1 MSGIHLNDLS
11 KIYLNQIAEKKDDTY
26 LEPDMKK
33 RQANNEKARKDLAKG
48 PQMKN
53 PHFEEVRGQDTEM
66 RKAAATD
73 RKAGDTRLAPSKG
86 KGYADQQ
93 KQSISY
99 MDKKTKNN
107 KIIVGMTKEALDP
120 VGKEDSDVNND
131 GKKDGTDKYLM
142 NRRKAIGKA
151 MSKKK
156 IKEAF
161 SDWRNDLSEVVGN
174 DESEKPIKEKN
185 IKNKI
190 NINPKLGEAIEEMG
204 GTLLE
209 EIEVTE
215 LDGVVEE
222 VYDELIEEGYSE
234 DDIESAIEQALIEA
248 TVTMGHDTEA
258 PKRERTRD
266 KLKQKAK
273 GFLGKMAVKGYN
285 KARNLK
291 MKATPAVQRAK
302 VSTKRGVKKMAQKVV
317 DRMSEETVDEA
328 MSSYDRN
335 RKRAAQR
342 AADRNAAR
350 AAGKTGV
357 VPGVGYV
364 TARKEKETY
373 TDEKGTVRHKSG
385 AKNEE
390 VEVEE
395 YVDFLITEGYDCS
408 DLTWD
413 DMYEE
418 YQSLDEGLRS
428 AVKRLL
434 GKKKEEP
441 AKPMSRGDQ
450 LRKKYN
456 VGPEKSDTSAKAQIL
471 KKTRAKADSD
481 QKEFGGSRYS
491 KGVADKSKAAHERQL
506 KGGYSKYGADD
517 ARGKGNKARKRAA
530 ALTKEELE
538 QIDELHKGRHGQS
551 EKEYQDGRSMAG
563 KMVSG
568 DSKGSGANYSY
579 RAKNTGSNPAGGS
592 KKPQGQARMG
602 SKDRAYLKMRKA
614 NLRKEEAS
622 MTPQE
627 LQLQK
632 KKAMVDRM
640 IAQKRQ
646 QSLNKAKKT
655 EPPAKAMGE
664 ATEDSLRDRRMERG
678 GLGGNQRYNK
688 PVSNT
693 PNTFGKKKP
702 KYDGM
707 SALEKVKAS
716 IRAKHG
722 QGAIKEDAKMAKQSD
737 EKLAALHKQVSG
749 SDQSLPSNQFM
760 MKRVTKE
767 MNRRKK
773 AT

>member
-11 KIYLNQIAEKKDDTY
+11 KIYLNQIAEKKDGTY

-120 VGKEDSDVNND
+120 VGQEDGDINND
-131 GKKDGTDKYLM
+131 GKKDGTDKYLG
-142 NRRKAIGKA
+142 NRRKAIAKA
-151 MSKKK
+151 ISKKK
-156 IKEAF
+156 IKEAL

-273 GFLGKMAVKGYN
+273 GFLGKVAVKGYN

-291 MKATPAVQRAK
+291 MKATPVVQRAK

-328 MSSYDRN
+328 ITSEKGKAKMKSMIDARTTDSG
-335 RKRAAQR
+335 RA
-342 AADRNAAR
+342 
-350 AAGKTGV
+350 KTGKGQNV
-357 VPGVGYV
+357 KDIKHIGRANVDGYG
-364 TARKEKETY
+364 
-373 TDEKGTVRHKSG
+373 GTPPNLKV
-385 AKNEE
+385 AKNP
-390 VEVEE
+390 VKSN
-395 YVDFLITEGYDCS
+395 FT
-408 DLTWD
+408 
-413 DMYEE
+413 
-418 YQSLDEGLRS
+418 GLNS
-428 AVKRLL
+428 
-434 GKKKEEP
+434 G
-441 AKPMSRGDQ
+441 
-450 LRKKYN
+450 
-456 VGPEKSDTSAKAQIL
+456 T
-471 KKTRAKADSD
+471 
-481 QKEFGGSRYS
+481 
-491 KGVADKSKAAHERQL
+491 
-506 KGGYSKYGADD
+506 
-517 ARGKGNKARKRAA
+517 GNKAAKRAA
-530 ALTKEELE
+530 ALK
-538 QIDELHKGRHGQS
+538 
-551 EKEYQDGRSMAG
+551 
-563 KMVSG
+563 
-568 DSKGSGANYSY
+568 
-579 RAKNTGSNPAGGS
+579 
-592 KKPQGQARMG
+592 
-602 SKDRAYLKMRKA
+602 
-614 NLRKEEAS
+614 KEEAS
-622 MTPQE
+622 MSPQE
-627 LQLQK
+627 TALQK
-632 KKAMVDRM
+632 KRLMVDLA
-640 IAQKRQ
+640 IAKRRKQ
-646 QSLNKAKKT
+646 DLSKKT
-655 EPPAKAMGE
+655 DTPTKVMGE
-664 ATEDSLRDRRMERG
+664 DSDPCWDTHKQVGMKKKGNRMVPNCVPKGVKEETEDSLKDRRMERG
-678 GLGGNQRYNK
+678 GVDGNNRYNK
-688 PVSNT
+688 APSNK

-702 KYDGM
+702 YDGM

-722 QGAIKEDAKMAKQSD
+722 QGAIMD
-737 EKLAALHKQVSG
+737 
-749 SDQSLPSNQFM
+749 
-760 MKRVTKE
+760 TK
-767 MNRRKK
+767 KK
-773 AT
+773 